1 MVVVVVVVVAAG
13 AAVAG
18 AAVVF
23 VAAAG
28 VPPLVADVD
37 VMVVFRLDPKRP
49 LAPRSRLARPK
60 RLLEYVY
67 AADASN
73 CTLA

>member
-1 MVVVVVVVVAAG
+1 MVVVVVVVVAA
-13 AAVAG
+13 AAAG
-18 AAVVF
+18 AAVVV
-23 VAAAG
+23 VAAGA
-28 VPPLVADVD
+28 PLLVVAA
-37 VMVVFRLDPKRP
+37 VVFRLDPKRP